1 MDLRAPF
8 LRFTPYVS
16 RFPFYFKERKQA
28 IMKRFIL
35 VAGALALTLAGCGGG
50 AEETPTPMPEPAF
63 ESLVSVTGEVLPAE
77 WATLSI
83 QTGGTVDQILVEP
96 GDEVQAGDLLVKLD
110 TTDAELAV
118 QEAEAQLASA
128 RAELERLRAQPR
140 SEDVAAAEQQVE
152 AAEAE
157 VSQAIA
163 ERDRLTSGAI
173 ASDIARENAQLVSAE
188 AARKSAQIDYDQTH
202 GRVEDGDLE
211 DWKEREAALQLR
223 AAELR
228 LDTAQIRL
236 TSARIS
242 AEPRLEEAE
251 ARVRA
256 AQAQRDVA
264 AAQLAQ
270 LQAGPADQEIALA
283 ETDVAQEQLALE
295 EARLALKRSERYA
308 PFDGT
313 VGRVEVREGEQIR
326 QGDPLLTLGDLSTL
340 RVETTDLD
348 EIDVAKVEVG
358 QSVDV
363 TFDAFPDR
371 IFKGRITRINPMAAP
386 GGGGVT
392 YTTIITLEELAP
404 EIRWGMTAFVDIEV
418 GD

>member
-1 MDLRAPF
+1 M
-8 LRFTPYVS
+8 
-16 RFPFYFKERKQA
+16 K
-28 IMKRFIL
+28 KRFLLII
-35 VAGALALTLAGCGGG
+35 VTLAFSLAGCGGG
-50 AEETPTPMPEPAF
+50 AGETPTPMPEPAF
-63 ESLVSVTGEVLPAE
+63 ESLVSVTGKVVPAD

-83 QTGGTVDQILVEP
+83 QTGGTVDQVLVEP
-96 GDEVQAGDLLVKLD
+96 GDEVRAGDLLVKLD

-140 SEDVAAAEQQVE
+140 SEDVVAAEQQVE
-152 AAEAE
+152 AATAGI
-157 VSQAIA
+157 SQAVA
-163 ERDRLTSGAI
+163 ERDRLAAGAI
-173 ASDIARENAQLVSAE
+173 GSDVARANAEVTSAE
-188 AARKSAQIDYDQTH
+188 ATRKAAQIDYDQTRE
-202 GRVEDGDLE
+202 RVEDDDLE
-211 DWKEREAALQLR
+211 DWKEQEAALQLR

-228 LDTAQIRL
+228 LEAAQTQL
-236 TSARIS
+236 ADARIS
-242 AEPRLEEAE
+242 AEPRIQEAE

-256 AQAQRDVA
+256 AEAQRNVA
-264 AAQLAQ
+264 AAQLTQ
-270 LQAGPADQEIALA
+270 LQAGPADQELALA
-283 ETDVAQEQLALE
+283 ETDVAQAQLTLE
-295 EARLALKRSERYA
+295 EAQLTLERSQRRA

-326 QGDPLLTLGDLSTL
+326 QGDLLLTLGDLSTL

-371 IFKGRITRINPMAAP
+371 VFKGRITRINPMAAP

-392 YTTIITLEELAP
+392 YTTVIALEELAP
-404 EIRWGMTAFVDIEV
+404 QIRWGMTAFVDIEV

>member
-1 MDLRAPF
+1 
-8 LRFTPYVS
+8 
-16 RFPFYFKERKQA
+16 
-28 IMKRFIL
+28 MKRRFFLIT
-35 VAGALALTLAGCGGG
+35 AALAFTLAGCGGG
-50 AEETPTPMPEPAF
+50 AGETPTPLPEPAF
-63 ESLVSVTGEVLPAE
+63 ESLVSVTGEVVPAE

-83 QTGGTVDQILVEP
+83 QTGGTVAQVLVEP
-96 GDEVQAGDLLVKLD
+96 GDEVRTDDLLVVLD
-110 TTDAELAV
+110 AIDAELAV

-152 AAEAE
+152 AAEADI
-157 VSQAIA
+157 SQAVA
-163 ERDRLTSGAI
+163 ERDRLASGAI
-173 ASDIARENAQLVSAE
+173 GSDVARENAQVVSAE
-188 AARKSAQIDYDQTH
+188 TARKTAQIDYDQTRR
-202 GRVEDGDLE
+202 RVEDDDLE

-228 LDTAQIRL
+228 LDAAEIRL
-236 TSARIS
+236 TSVRVGAAPRI
-242 AEPRLEEAE
+242 EEAE

-256 AQAQRDVA
+256 AEAQRNVA

-270 LQAGPADQEIALA
+270 LQAGPAEQEIRLA
-283 ETDVAQEQLALE
+283 ETDVAQAQLALE
-295 EARLALKRSERYA
+295 EAQLALERSERRA

-313 VGRVEVREGEQIR
+313 VGMVQVREGEQIR
-326 QGDPLLTLGDLSTL
+326 QGDPLLALGDLSTL

-348 EIDVAKVEVG
+348 EIDVARVEVG

-371 IFKGRITRINPMAAP
+371 VFTGRITRIDPMAAL

-392 YTTIITLEELAP
+392 YTTIIALDELAP
-404 EIRWGMTAFVDIEV
+404 EIRWGMTAFVDIDV